1 MACPGRQASE
11 AEFLG
16 RSAAIADS
24 SSPCHLPNCPHVVNG
39 SRGMLLRDPLAWRE
53 RSVMWK
59 LGRLLSVF
67 RKELRL
73 AWAVLRDPRAPKA
86 AKLATVLAA
95 LYVVSPVDFVSDFIP
110 VLGWLDDGVIA
121 FLLLQLAFKFL
132 PPELLATL
140 RARVAQRSPG
150 KATP

>member
-1 MACPGRQASE
+1 
-11 AEFLG
+11 
-16 RSAAIADS
+16 
-24 SSPCHLPNCPHVVNG
+24 
-39 SRGMLLRDPLAWRE
+39 
-53 RSVMWK
+53 MWK

-95 LYVVSPVDFVSDFIP
+95 LYVVSPLDFVSDFIP

-121 FLLLQLAFKFL
+121 YLLLQLAFKFL

-140 RARVAQRSPG
+140 RARVGQRSPG